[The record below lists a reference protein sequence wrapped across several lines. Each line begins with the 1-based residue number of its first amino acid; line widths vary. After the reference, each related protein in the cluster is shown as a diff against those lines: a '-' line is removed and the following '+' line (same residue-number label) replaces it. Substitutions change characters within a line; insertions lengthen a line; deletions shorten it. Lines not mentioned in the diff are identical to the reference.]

1 MLFFYSLALF
11 AVVVL
16 GSPWWLLRMATS
28 GKYREGLTERLG
40 LVPHRVVDVLPAHGE
55 VVWLHAVS
63 VGEVLAV
70 SPLIQRLRSEGLT
83 VLISTTTRTGQRLA
97 RERFGAGNVF
107 YFPLDFAWIVR
118 RYLRELRPR
127 ILILA
132 ETEFWPNLLAACGRA
147 SVPVVVVNGRISDRS
162 FPRYRRLKWMWGRVL
177 AGLSLVL
184 AQSEQ
189 DVDRLKA
196 IGAPADRV
204 RLGGNMKF
212 DVRAADEGAEI
223 VRLLRLLLPGDAR
236 LLVCGSTLEGEEQM
250 LLDAWPSLVR
260 AEPRLRMVLAPRHPE
275 RFPAVGQLLE
285 RSGIEW
291 ARRSLFVAG
300 WNSNLK
306 PGSVLLL
313 NSIGE
318 LAPVYS
324 LAQIAFVGG
333 SLVAAGGHNPLE
345 PAQFGVPIVMG
356 PNYEN
361 FRAIIEE
368 LRLSNAI
375 RIVSPADLSSTIAE
389 MLHNPEQAWAMGER
403 ALEVFRAE
411 AGATDRAA
419 EAIVKILG
427 TKIVGRSGV

>member
-1 MLFFYSLALF
+1 MSLRQRNFDKL
-11 AVVVL
+11 
-16 GSPWWLLRMATS
+16 
-28 GKYREGLTERLG
+28 LG
-40 LVPHRVVDVLPAHGE
+40 LLPRRVVDGLPAHGE

-97 RERFGAGNVF
+97 RERCGAGNVF

-118 RYLRELRPR
+118 RYLGELRPR
-127 ILILA
+127 MLILA
-132 ETEFWPNLLAACGRA
+132 ETEFWPNLLAACRRA
-147 SVPVVVVNGRISDRS
+147 SIPVVVVNGRISDRS
-162 FPRYRRLKWMWGRVL
+162 FPRYRRLRWLWSRVL

-196 IGAPADRV
+196 IGVPAERV

-212 DVRAADEGAEI
+212 DVRVADEGAEI

-250 LLDAWPSLVR
+250 LLDAWPSLVQ
-260 AEPRLRMVLAPRHPE
+260 AEPRLQMVLAPRHPE

-285 RSGIEW
+285 TSGIEW
-291 ARRSLFVAG
+291 TRRSLLVAG
-300 WNSNLK
+300 WQGSLK

-333 SLVAAGGHNPLE
+333 SLVAAGGQNPLE
-345 PAQFGVPIVMG
+345 HSQFGVTIVMG

-419 EAIVKILG
+419 EAILKI
-427 TKIVGRSGV
+427 IGRSGV